1 MQPANLLHFVWQLLI
16 LLSALCIPTAEEGDF
31 FFLLF
36 QRETH
41 EVLKGL
47 LRVKVL
53 TEEIPKYKF
62 TSQQYN
68 RKLPKIIVFVIYN
81 RICTH

>member
-1 MQPANLLHFVWQLLI
+1 M
-16 LLSALCIPTAEEGDF
+16 
-31 FFLLF
+31 LF

-68 RKLPKIIVFVIYN
+68 RKLPKIIVFAIYN
-81 RICTH
+81 RICAH

>member
-1 MQPANLLHFVWQLLI
+1 MQPANLLHITWQLLI
-16 LLSALCIPTAEEGDF
+16 LLNALCIPSAEEGD

-36 QRETH
+36 QREAH

-47 LRVKVL
+47 FRVKVL
-53 TEEIPKYKF
+53 TDKIPEYKF

-68 RKLPKIIVFVIYN
+68 KKLPKIIVFAIYN
-81 RICTH
+81 